1 MELDEKDKK
10 TLERKLALKGFS
22 EYESAFFNTN
32 DYSSLVDFFMHNL
45 PKRNPIILNLPYTN
59 IDKVLKSGKET
70 VEKHTDG
77 IDIRVPYVHGHYF
90 NTYLWEQFGKSP
102 DKDIWTDIVEYV
114 FDNIDLKKVTE
125 IPLEFDLL
133 EKSNGSTSVT
143 NFYGDKFDGTDF
155 YKQLPLVISKIKLQ
169 GPVTDFGIC
178 TYVHEM
184 YHALNYRNKG
194 YTSNQLYN
202 EVISIFM
209 EWVTTM
215 DLGDS
220 RLQDLKILDRILATK
235 RDILYREAYTFEN
248 KNPVAILDFNKY
260 IISTLLAACLFE
272 IYFKGN
278 EIIRKEMDLDINSIF
293 CSKYTLDDV
302 LEKYEATPEKGC
314 VLMKRMAKDVSHYQ

>member
-10 TLERKLALKGFS
+10 RLERKLALKGFS
-22 EYESAFFNTN
+22 EYESTFFNTI
-32 DYSSLVDFFMHNL
+32 DYGNLIDFFMHNL
-45 PKRNPIILNLPYTN
+45 PIKNPTSLDLPYSN
-59 IDKVLKSGKET
+59 IDKVLKAGKEI

-90 NTYLWEQFGKSP
+90 NTYLWEEFDKTP
-102 DKDIWTDIVEYV
+102 DTDMWSKIVEYV
-114 FDNIDLKKVTE
+114 YDNIDLKKVTD
-125 IPLEFDLL
+125 IPVDLNLL
-133 EKSNGSTSVT
+133 ENPNGSTYFT
-143 NFYGDKFDGTDF
+143 YFYGEGFDETDF
-155 YKQLPLVISKIKLQ
+155 YKQLPLVISKIELR
-169 GPVTDFGIC
+169 GPVTDFDIC

-194 YTSNQLYN
+194 YTSNELYD

-220 RLQDLKILDRILATK
+220 RLQDLRILQRILRTK
-235 RDILYREAYTFEN
+235 KNILYREAYTFED
-248 KNPVAILDFNKY
+248 KNPLTTVDFNKY

-278 EIIRKEMDLDINSIF
+278 ESIKKEMDLDINSIF
-293 CSKYTLDDV
+293 CSKYTLDEV
-302 LEKYEATPEKGC
+302 LEKYEATPEKGS
-314 VLMKRMAKDVSHYQ
+314 VLIKRMAKDVSHYQ